1 MRKKVTIIGAGNVGS
16 TTALRIADRG
26 YADVVLV
33 DIVKGMPQGKALDL
47 AESMPIIG
55 TDANIIGTNAY
66 GPTRGSDVIIITS
79 GIARRPGMSRDDLL
93 EINASIVREVTE
105 KSVKQSP
112 KAIVIVVSNPLDA
125 MVGIAQKASGLPTK
139 RVLGMAGILDTA
151 RYRTF
156 IADELNVS
164 VKDVHAYVLG
174 GHGDTMVPLASYTTV
189 AGIPISELLPKKRI
203 AEIIQRTRDGG
214 AEIVGLLKTGS
225 AYFAPAAA
233 VAEMVDAIILDQK
246 RILPCAA
253 YLTGQWGIK
262 GVYAGVPV
270 KLSASGIEEIL
281 EIKLSQEERMALR
294 KSARTVVGL
303 MKDIARMEKR
313 QKKWI
318 FKI

>member
-313 QKKWI
+313 QKKQH
-318 FKI
+318 